1 MSNTAPLFRPVPPS
15 TTNNSPFG
23 DDLRS
28 TSSTR
33 LVYTNI
39 NGIPSDSS
47 QFPKAHFLFQ
57 WMLDNHV
64 SILGLAETNLHW
76 PATQSTIR
84 SICRSYFTD
93 SRLATSSHDSDTQST
108 YLPGGTAMLTVSP
121 WSTYSTQHT
130 DPSPMGRWS
139 SQTFKG
145 RDGRRLTIITAYRPC
160 RDNISTAGPDTTF
173 ARQYHHLL
181 QSGVRSPV
189 PSQAILDDLTTYL
202 ALLRQDPIHHI
213 ILQLDANEDTHTATR
228 FQRWIVNNGL
238 VDPILHFHGPDD
250 TPTHI
255 RGQRRIDFILVSPSL
270 LPFITACGIL
280 PFSTVPSDHRPLF
293 LDFDLQDLL
302 QSTPA
307 SLSSRTPRGVQTS
320 NPRSIQLCRSLI
332 RKFLDCTPFESRL
345 LSLLES
351 PHVHGPE
358 LNSLDQELTDC
369 LLDIDRKCQRHH
381 NTPWSPTLSSAK
393 RLVYYWQLW
402 HLSLTRHIDT
412 SLQRSSLDI
421 DPDTLPSLPTPPT
434 VTQVRQQLRHSRKAF
449 TQAVLLAS
457 QHRQE
462 HLLSLHN
469 LNSTSND
476 PKLAKRIRNIL
487 RSESNRQLFLRFRRA
502 IKGDSGG
509 AISSLDYP
517 AGDTWLSTRDPHLM
531 TSLLIDRNQ
540 AHFSQADSSPF
551 ATPPLTEFFG
561 PNGTNVQSQ
570 QVLDGLFPIGAID
583 TTPSTKSFLRHLA
596 TLRKLSKSKPFDS
609 TITGEDLEK
618 GYSVWRESTTT
629 SPSGRHL
636 GFDKA
641 AMATTNP
648 PDGPPLNFR
657 WFNIKSH
664 FINICL
670 RHDLTL
676 DRWKRVDTMMINK
689 KPGNYRI
696 NKLRV
701 IHLIESDFNLLCG
714 ILWSRR
720 LLWHA
725 DSLNLL
731 GDSNAGFRRQRSS
744 EEVHLFKH
752 LIYGSLRLTRTDA
765 FSFDNDA
772 MACFDRIVLLGASLL
787 GQSLGLPA
795 PHCNVILNTLR
806 DTRYHLKTRHGT
818 STEFYSSLPDSHL
831 HGPGQGSRSGP
842 GMWALLSCTI
852 IELMK
857 ERSPGLSLSD
867 PSGSLDVSQIMTAFA
882 DDTTSFVNSFISSL
896 DCSLDLNH
904 LRSLCQDTA
913 QWWEELLHTTG
924 GRLELAKCFVYMIIW
939 TFDDEG
945 VPRLAPSGTLPP
957 ISLRDSETTE
967 QYTIDTLDCSLPHK
981 TLGCMDCPTG
991 ASAPEFQRLH
1001 TKSSNL
1007 IRKASSIR
1015 VTPDA
1020 AFLFLRRLYEP
1031 ALCYSGP
1038 TNVLSYTELHRIH
1051 SPCLTT
1057 FLPPLGFPPTFPRA
1071 VVHGPPSTLGLG
1083 IPHLFTVMGMRK
1095 VSFLLVQLRLDRPL
1109 RRLILIYLR
1118 WAQLFFGFPDL
1129 LRYPVPTISYIEN
1142 ESWLGTLMEFLRS
1155 SSLGLHISDLPSWT
1169 APRESDF
1176 FLMVVAATLYD
1187 SPAALARINRCRLYL
1202 RATFL
1207 SDITNAIGDR
1217 IPLSTWNLQC
1227 SFTHSWKWPVQPR
1240 PGPRHLATWRQFLR
1254 SLCRDSCKSLS
1265 RPLGAWLRQSDRHWT
1280 YYLDSTQCTIFRRP
1294 TRKYPRWLK
1303 ASCIPL
1309 RRSHHITAT
1318 FSLCSP
1324 PDISNLAPAEVRRRT
1339 VSFFPFRPP
1348 SIPPSPSDPDPW
1360 LSYIHSLPPWETDLL
1375 PDCPVSLLLD
1385 CLAPPF
1391 RPLCVVSDGSHVDQH
1406 GTYGCAFGHTKSSPP
1421 LVLYAGRARGLPM
1434 QSHRSEAYG
1443 LLSGLTTLLHYITFL
1458 SFDHPVSTQIHF
1470 YLDNKSVVD
1479 SSVCLPNPLSPDW
1492 DVLAQIHS
1500 QLTRLRALLVEPPS
1514 VSHVKGHQDSRE
1526 SFDSLTLPSQLN
1538 CLADEIAGAEM
1549 QRVLCLEPPPMIPF
1563 PSCPI
1568 YLTKQSALCGS
1579 RERHDCLWF
1588 WAEHSLQHYL
1598 GRRLKLPV
1606 PLLHRFN
1613 WVSFSSFLSR
1623 LPRKEHT
1630 FHVKFVIDWLH
1641 SGARSRLMHRES
1653 NCHLC
1658 PDVLETVDHI
1668 FQCPHR
1674 SQARRALAHDFA
1686 SFLRQIGTSPDLCL
1700 ALDHGFRSYL
1710 DLPTSILLPASVSYA
1725 YSEQTRL
1732 GWRLLIRGLHS
1743 NQWHLLQHSY
1753 LSTLPKTDRTQESFY
1768 WNRRVILWLHTRARS
1783 IWIERTSQRL
1793 STSHPQHLFEREI
1806 HASVEKLYSL
1816 APTLSAHD
1824 RHLFDVPLADRLKQP
1839 WRSLRT
1845 WVSLTYPTV
1854 KLLQARHQERLS
1866 TGLRDIR
1873 SFFRPRKRR
1882 QPPRSPTRT
1891 SPKRPR
1897 RLTQSTLVP
1906 QVMHT
1911 PPEPPSYFPPFP
1923 PPPPDPDPSTS
1934 PESASTSSTDSGSL
1948 YSPPSP

>member
-1 MSNTAPLFRPVPPS
+1 MSNTDPLFRPVPSS
-15 TTNNSPFG
+15 TTDNCPFG
-23 DDLRS
+23 DNFRPS
-28 TSSTR
+28 SSTR

-47 QFPKAHFLFQ
+47 QFPKAHILFQ
-57 WMLDNHV
+57 WMLDNNISV
-64 SILGLAETNLHW
+64 LGLAETNLHW
-76 PATQSTIR
+76 PLTHSPIR

-93 SRLATSSHDSDTQST
+93 SRLTTSSHDSDTQST

-121 WSTYSTQHT
+121 WSTYTTQHT

-145 RDGRRLTIITAYRPC
+145 RDGRRLTVITAYRPG

-173 ARQYHHLL
+173 ARQYHYLL
-181 QSGVRSPV
+181 RSGIRSPV
-189 PSQAILDDLTTYL
+189 PSQIILDDLTTYL
-202 ALLRQDPIHHI
+202 AFLRQEPLHHI
-213 ILQLDANEDTHTATR
+213 ILQLDANEDTHTSTR
-228 FQRWIVNNGL
+228 FQRWIVNSGL
-238 VDPILHFHGPDD
+238 IDPILHFHGPDD
-250 TPTHI
+250 LATHI
-255 RGQRRIDFILVSPSL
+255 RGQRRIDFILVSPSI

-280 PFSTVPSDHRPLF
+280 PFFTVPSDHRPLF
-293 LDFDLQDLL
+293 LDVDLHSLL

-307 SLSSRTPRGVQTS
+307 SLSSHLPRGVQTS
-320 NPRSIQLCRSLI
+320 NPRSVLLFRSHL
-332 RKFLDCTPFESRL
+332 RAFLDSTSFESRL
-345 LSLLES
+345 LALLES
-351 PHVHGPE
+351 SNVSSSD
-358 LNSLDQELTDC
+358 LNSLDQEFTDF
-369 LLDIDRKCQRHH
+369 LIDIDRKCQRHH
-381 NTPWSPTLSSAK
+381 NTPWSPVLSLAK
-393 RLVYYWQLW
+393 RTVYYWQLW
-402 HLSLTRHIDT
+402 LTELTRHIDT
-412 SLQRSSLDI
+412 SKQRSSLDL
-421 DPDTLPSLPTPPT
+421 DPTHLPSTPPT
-434 VTQVRQQLRHSRKAF
+434 ATQVRQHLRHSRKAF
-449 TQAVLLAS
+449 TQAVLLAT
-457 QHRQE
+457 QHRNE

-469 LNSTSND
+469 LNSSSSD
-476 PKLAKRIRNIL
+476 PKSAKRIRNIL

-517 AGDTWLSTRDPHLM
+517 SGDSWITTRDPQLM
-531 TSLLIDRNQ
+531 TSLLIERNQ
-540 AHFSQADSSPF
+540 THFSQADSSPF
-551 ATPPLTEFFG
+551 ATSPLTDFFG

-570 QVLDGLFPIGAID
+570 QILDGLFPIGAID

-596 TLRKLSKSKPFDS
+596 TIRTLSKSKPFDS

-618 GYSVWRESTTT
+618 GYRVWQESTTT

-641 AMATTNP
+641 VIATTDP

-670 RHDLTL
+670 QQNLTL

-725 DSLNLL
+725 DSLHLL

-752 LIYGSLRLTRTDA
+752 LIYGTLRLTRTDA

-795 PHCNVILNTLR
+795 SHCDVILNTLR

-818 STEFYSSLPDSHL
+818 SSEFYSSLSDSHL

-857 ERSPGLSLSD
+857 ERSPGLFLSD
-867 PSGSLDVSQIMTAFA
+867 PSGSLEVSQIMTAFA

-896 DCSLDLNH
+896 DSSLDLSH

-945 VPRLAPSGTLPP
+945 VPHLAPSDTLSP

-967 QYTIDTLDCSLPHK
+967 KYTIDTLDCSLPHK
-981 TLGCMDCPTG
+981 TLGCMECPTG
-991 ASAPEFQRLH
+991 DNAPEYRRLRE
-1001 TKSSNL
+1001 KSSTL

-1020 AFLFLRRLYEP
+1020 AFLFLRRIYEP

-1038 TNVLSYTELHRIH
+1038 TNVLSYTDLHRIH

-1118 WAQLFFGFPDL
+1118 WARLYFGFPAL
-1129 LRYPVPTISYIEN
+1129 LRYPVPLIPYLEN

-1155 SSLGLHISDLPSWT
+1155 SSLGLHLSDLPSWT

-1176 FLMVVAATLYD
+1176 FLMVKATTLYD
-1187 SPAALARINRCRLYL
+1187 SPTILARINRCRIYL

-1207 SDITNAIGDR
+1207 SDITNASGDR
-1217 IPLSTWNLQC
+1217 IPLPIWNLQC
-1227 SFTHSWKWPVQPR
+1227 SFHHPWKWPVQPR
-1240 PGPRHLATWRQFLR
+1240 PGPRHLATWRRFLR
-1254 SLCRDSCKSLS
+1254 SLCRDSCKLLS
-1265 RPLGAWLRQSDRHWT
+1265 RPLGAWLRQPERHWT
-1280 YYLDSTQCTIFRRP
+1280 YYLDPSHCIIYRRP
-1294 TRKYPRWLK
+1294 TRKHPHWLT
-1303 ASCIPL
+1303 APCPAL
-1309 RRSHHITAT
+1309 RRSHYIASSFTA
-1318 FSLCSP
+1318 CSP
-1324 PDISNLAPAEVRRRT
+1324 PDLSLLCPAEVHRRT
-1339 VSFFPFRPP
+1339 VSSFYFRPP
-1348 SIPPSPSDPDPW
+1348 SVPSSSPDPDPW
-1360 LSYIHSLPPWETDLL
+1360 MSYISTLPSWERDLL
-1375 PDCPVSLLLD
+1375 PSCSVSLLLD

-1391 RPLCVVSDGSHVDQH
+1391 RSLCVVTDGSHVDQH
-1406 GTYGCAFGHTKSSPP
+1406 GTYGCAFGHTRSSPP

-1434 QSHRSEAYG
+1434 QSHRSEAFG
-1443 LLSGLTTLLHYITFL
+1443 LLSGITTVLHYLLFL
-1458 SFDHPVSTQIHF
+1458 SFERAPSTEIFF

-1479 SSVCLPNPLSPDW
+1479 SSSHLPNPLSPDW
-1492 DVLAQIHS
+1492 DVLAQIRH
-1500 QLTRLRALLVEPPS
+1500 QMLRLRDSLSHPPS
-1514 VSHVKGHQDSRE
+1514 VSHVKGHQDSQH
-1526 SFDSLTLPSQLN
+1526 SFESLTLPSQLN
-1538 CLADEIAGAEM
+1538 CLADEVAGAEM
-1549 QRVLCLEPPPMIPF
+1549 KRVLSLAPPPMLPL
-1563 PSCPI
+1563 PACPV
-1568 YLTKQSALCGS
+1568 YLTKQSTFSCS
-1579 RERHDCLWF
+1579 RERHDCLWY
-1588 WAEHSLQHYL
+1588 WAEQSLQHYL
-1598 GRRLKLPV
+1598 GRRLKLQTT
-1606 PLLHRFN
+1606 LLHRLT
-1613 WVSFSSFLSR
+1613 WVSFSSFLGRLSR
-1623 LPRKEHT
+1623 REHT
-1630 FHVKFVIDWLH
+1630 FHVKFTIDWLH
-1641 SGARSRLMHRES
+1641 SGARSRLMHQES
-1653 NCHLC
+1653 SCHLC
-1658 PDVLETVDHI
+1658 PDTTETVDHI

-1674 SQARRALAHDFA
+1674 AQARRTLAHDFS
-1686 SFLRQIGTSPDLCL
+1686 SFLRTIGTSPDLCL
-1700 ALDHGFRSYL
+1700 ALDHGLRSYL
-1710 DLPTSILLPASVSYA
+1710 DLPTSTLLPASVSYA
-1725 YSEQTRL
+1725 YSEQSRL
-1732 GWRLLIRGLHS
+1732 GWRLFIRGLHS
-1743 NQWHLLQHSY
+1743 TQWHLLQHSY
-1753 LSTLPKTDRTQESFY
+1753 LSTLPKTDLTQESYY
-1768 WNRRVILWLHTRARS
+1768 WNRRVIHWLHNQARQF
-1783 IWIERTSQRL
+1783 WIDRTSQRL
-1793 STSHPQHLFEREI
+1793 STSQPHHLFEREI

-1824 RHLFDVPLADRLKQP
+1824 RHLFDVPLADRLRQP
-1839 WRSLRT
+1839 WRSLRS

-1866 TGLRDIR
+1866 SGIRDIR
-1873 SFFRPRKRR
+1873 SFFRPQKRR
-1882 QPPRSPTRT
+1882 QPPRSPSRT

-1897 RLTQSTLVP
+1897 RLIQSTLDP
-1906 QVMHT
+1906 PPAMRT
-1911 PPEPPSYFPPFP
+1911 SPEPPPYFPPFP
-1923 PPPPDPDPSTS
+1923 PPPPDPDPSTG
-1934 PESASTSSTDSGSL
+1934 PESASTASTASGSL
-1948 YSPPSP
+1948 YSPQS